1 MHFKTLVTVE
11 IPDITEIDAQLNTTR
26 EIVEFRDNNTSKKSE
41 EPSAYLSFTISSIE
55 STPFINSVIEAVDEI
70 MTPYSQETENPEYI
84 EFIDC
89 TKEVQSDYEKCVDCF
104 KLPDGKIVEHWMYPY
119 SNKYSICNG
128 KVYQKNAGPLK
139 HEKRTKKA
147 KKITALTNYP
157 RKKIYKTFKEY
168 VEKYH
173 GYDFDEKHKAYGYY
187 CNPNAMWDW
196 YQIGGRWPA
205 MFLVK
210 DSCEEYFDGER
221 SWCNE
226 DAVFEAPEGFRW
238 VSVSRKKD
246 IEWDKMREWKKQKAT
261 ENFYRFEKMFSQE
274 RLDDGI
280 QGHLTEKGISVWGEY
295 VYYKD
300 ESLDEYLERCTF
312 PKSRQYP
319 LSFYD
324 IVDEDNW
331 FDKNDVVLNP
341 DNGIFEPM
349 DWDAFTDEYIDDLDD
364 NTVLV
369 CVDYHM

>member
-11 IPDITEIDAQLNTTR
+11 IPDTTEIDAQINTTR
-26 EIVEFRDNNTSKKSE
+26 EIVEFRDNNTSKKSDGS
-41 EPSAYLSFTISSIE
+41 SAYLGFTISSIE
-55 STPFINSVIEAVDEI
+55 STLFINSVMEKVDEI
-70 MTPYSQETENPEYI
+70 MSPYSENTENPEYI

-89 TKEVQSDYEKCVDCF
+89 TKEVQSDYEECIECL
-104 KLPDGKIVEHWMYPY
+104 KLPEGKIVEHWMYPY
-119 SNKYSICNG
+119 FNKYSICNG
-128 KVYQKNAGPLK
+128 QVYQKNAGLLK
-139 HEKRTKKA
+139 HEKRTKKV
-147 KKITALTNYP
+147 KKITALTDYP
-157 RKKIYKTFKEY
+157 RKKLYKSFEEY

-173 GYDFDEKHKAYGYY
+173 GYDFDEKHNAYGYY

-210 DSCEEYFDGER
+210 NSCKEYFEGER

-226 DAVFEAPEGFRW
+226 DTAIEAPEGFIW
-238 VSVSRKKD
+238 VSAARKKD
-246 IEWDKMREWKKQKAT
+246 IEWDKMREWEKQKA
-261 ENFYRFEKMFSQE
+261 EKNFYSLEKMFSEGQ
-274 RLDDGI
+274 LDDKV
-280 QGHLTEKGISVWGEY
+280 QGQLTEEGITIWGEC

-312 PKSRQYP
+312 PKSRKYP
-319 LSFYD
+319 LGFYD
-324 IVDEDNW
+324 IVDEDDW

-341 DNGIFEPM
+341 DNGKFEPM

-364 NTVLV
+364 DTVLV